1 MKHSKLFFVIS
12 LIVSILVLIFG
23 LYIFTY
29 KEDINEDK
37 LVSIIII
44 VLGMLGLFFTLF
56 LKKVGLFVVH
66 SFIILKTAKY
76 GTVFMRKHKN

>member
-1 MKHSKLFFVIS
+1 MKYSKLFFVIS

-23 LYIFTY
+23 LWYIFTY

-56 LKKVGLFVVH
+56 LKK
-66 SFIILKTAKY
+66 KQ
-76 GTVFMRKHKN
+76 